1 MRTFKKDDLNN
12 ILEQH
17 RIWLIDRSKGSCA
30 HLNNADL
37 RGADLRG
44 ADLNNADLRGADLRG
59 ANLTGANLRGADLSN
74 AVLAYA
80 DLSDVVLR
88 YANLTGANLRGADL
102 SNAVLA
108 YADLSDVVLR
118 YANLTGANLI
128 GADLNNTNLYKT
140 VGNSVEIRT
149 VQSARYHI
157 NITKYKIQIGCKS
170 YSKKEWFAFSD
181 GAIKEMDAG
190 ALEWWTVY
198 KPIIKALID
207 ADEG

>member
-1 MRTFKKDDLNN
+1 MRTFKKDDLTN

-44 ADLNNADLRGADLRG
+44 ADLRG
-59 ANLTGANLRGADLSN
+59 ANLSNANLRGADLG
-74 AVLAYA
+74 Y
-80 DLSDVVLR
+80 
-88 YANLTGANLRGADL
+88 ADL